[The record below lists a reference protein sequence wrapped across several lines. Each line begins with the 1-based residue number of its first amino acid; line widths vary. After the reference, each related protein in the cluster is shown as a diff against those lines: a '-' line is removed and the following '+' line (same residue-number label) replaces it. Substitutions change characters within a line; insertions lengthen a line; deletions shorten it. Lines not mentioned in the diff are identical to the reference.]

1 VNALY
6 MTATF
11 IGGATGS
18 LLGTITYN
26 WADWRATAGT
36 GMAIGF
42 ILLGLLALEMRGR
55 AHRR

>member
-1 VNALY
+1 

-26 WADWRATAGT
+26 SGGWRATAGT
-36 GMAIGF
+36 GVATGVV
-42 ILLGLLALEMRGR
+42 LLGLLALEMRGR
-55 AHRR
+55 RVLASYG